1 MDFDKILDNLATV
14 GATWGLK
21 VVGVLVALIAAW
33 IIGGWVRRRIV
44 GALERRRFDATLGRF
59 FANMARY
66 AVIGGALLGCMG
78 VFGIE
83 TASFAALIA
92 AMGLAVGLAFQG
104 SLSNFA
110 AGVMLLVF
118 RPYKVGDFIIAG
130 GKTGVVDEI
139 ELFTTQIN
147 TPDNRH
153 VVIPNSKIFGDVIE
167 NVSHNDTR
175 RVDID
180 VGVEYKADLDQTKA
194 VLEAAVKTVPDT
206 LAEPAPQIFLKSLG
220 ASSVDWQVR
229 VWSKTSDYW
238 TVYQA
243 LIRAVKQELDKAGL
257 GIPFPQV
264 DVHFDSP
271 EITKKVAA

>member
-1 MDFDKILDNLATV
+1 MDFDKILENLAAA

-21 VVGVLVALIAAW
+21 VVGVLVTLIVAW
-33 IIGGWVRRRIV
+33 IIAGWVRRRIMN
-44 GALERRRFDATLGRF
+44 GLERRKFDLTLSRF
-59 FANMARY
+59 FANSARY
-66 AVIGGALLGCMG
+66 GIIAGAVLGCLG
-78 VFGIE
+78 VFGIQ
-83 TASFAALIA
+83 TASFAAVIA
-92 AMGLAVGLAFQG
+92 AMGLAIGLAFQG

-118 RPYKVGDFIIAG
+118 RPYRVGDFIIAG

-153 VVIPNSKIFGDVIE
+153 IVIPNSKIFGDVIE
-167 NVSHNDTR
+167 NVSYNDIR

-194 VLEAAVKTVPDT
+194 VLEEAAKSVENLLSD
-206 LAEPAPQIFLKSLG
+206 PAPQVFLKSLG
-220 ASSVDWQVR
+220 ASSVDWVIR
-229 VWSKTSDYW
+229 VWCKTSDYW

-243 LIRAVKQELDKAGL
+243 TIRAAKQHLDKAGL
-257 GIPFPQV
+257 GIPFPQM

-271 EITKKVAA
+271 EITKKLVA